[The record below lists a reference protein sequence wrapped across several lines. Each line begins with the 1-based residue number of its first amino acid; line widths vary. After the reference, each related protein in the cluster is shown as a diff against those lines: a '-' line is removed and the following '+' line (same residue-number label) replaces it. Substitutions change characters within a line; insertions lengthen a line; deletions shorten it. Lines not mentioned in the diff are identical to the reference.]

1 MINIKNKEPEEC
13 AVLLVDM
20 NGRICYQSYIEPNAN
35 LDIDLNSLMAG
46 IYTLIFSTETTKL
59 VQQIVKYW

>member
-46 IYTLIFSTETTKL
+46 I
-59 VQQIVKYW
+59 